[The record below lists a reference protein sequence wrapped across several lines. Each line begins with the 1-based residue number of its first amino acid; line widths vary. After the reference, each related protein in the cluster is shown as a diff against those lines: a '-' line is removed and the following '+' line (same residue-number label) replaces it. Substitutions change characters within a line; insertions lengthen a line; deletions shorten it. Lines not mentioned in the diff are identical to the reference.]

1 MDYLEQLARE
11 WYEYQGYF
19 VRRDLWVGFES
30 NGSYECELCVVAFHP
45 TRRHIVHIE
54 PSFDLLGWHEKEQ
67 HFQAKFD
74 AGRKYLHRLF
84 GVEPHVDLEQSAL
97 ILESAHARAHTIGGG
112 RILLLSD
119 FLADILQRLSRID
132 IATSMVPEQ
141 WPLILTLQFVANYR
155 QRLSPALVD
164 TPATAGS

>member
-19 VRRDLWVGFES
+19 VRRDLWVGLES
-30 NGSYECELCVVAFHP
+30 DGSYDCELCVVAFHP
-45 TRRHIVHIE
+45 TQQHIVHIE
-54 PSFDLLGWHEKEQ
+54 PSFDLLSWNEKEQ
-67 HFQAKFD
+67 HFHAKFA

-84 GVEPHVDLEQSAL
+84 GVEPHVHLEQIAL
-97 ILESAHARAHTIGGG
+97 ILDDAHARAHTIGGG

-119 FLADILQRLSRID
+119 FLAESLRRLSRID

-155 QRLSPALVD
+155 RQLEPMPAEAPKAV
-164 TPATAGS
+164 GS